1 LICANHSTQREK
13 STNVMIA
20 RIRHAIFLIVEKF
33 LRWCISPRL
42 RARLLAMLGAKVGRN
57 VRVSECQFINLGRG
71 FSNLT
76 LGDDVYIG
84 PGCLID
90 LEGNVVLA
98 RGVTLSPRVSII
110 THNDP
115 GSFHGSPLTRDFPKT
130 VGAVRIGEYSWVGTG
145 CVVLSGVEIGDRA
158 VVGAMALVK
167 GSLCA
172 AAVHAGIPA
181 RKIRPIVIAID

>member
-1 LICANHSTQREK
+1 MITQ
-13 STNVMIA
+13 
-20 RIRHAIFLIVEKF
+20 IRHAMFLIIEKL

-76 LGDDVYIG
+76 LADDVYIG

-90 LEGNVVLA
+90 LEGSVVLA

-110 THNDP
+110 THSDP
-115 GSFHGSPLTRDFPKT
+115 GAFHGSPLTRDFPKT
-130 VGAVRIGEYSWVGTG
+130 VGAVRIGEYCWIGTG
-145 CVVLSGVEIGDRA
+145 SVVLSGAEIGDRA

-167 GSLCA
+167 DNLCA

-181 RKIRPIVIAID
+181 RKIRQIVAATD